1 MSVEYFLDTNIL
13 LYRYSDQ
20 DMEKRTIAAN
30 LLGENLHAGTEFTRG
45 FAMMIAFVVDEP
57 LPSDANIAATPLSPL
72 NNAQYKNPPPP
83 PPALESLR
91 R

>member
-30 LLGENLHAGTEFTRG
+30 LLESEGK
-45 FAMMIAFVVDEP
+45 
-57 LPSDANIAATPLSPL
+57 
-72 NNAQYKNPPPP
+72 NA
-83 PPALESLR
+83 SLFE
-91 R
+91 